1 MTFAVFAAV
10 RGHEG
15 VELHRVRLQIEEREG
30 AARWGTRAFSPSG
43 TLRSIPA
50 QGF

>member
-15 VELHRVRLQIEEREG
+15 VELHGDGLQRKARERAKG
-30 AARWGTRAFSPSG
+30 
-43 TLRSIPA
+43 RSM
-50 QGF
+50 G